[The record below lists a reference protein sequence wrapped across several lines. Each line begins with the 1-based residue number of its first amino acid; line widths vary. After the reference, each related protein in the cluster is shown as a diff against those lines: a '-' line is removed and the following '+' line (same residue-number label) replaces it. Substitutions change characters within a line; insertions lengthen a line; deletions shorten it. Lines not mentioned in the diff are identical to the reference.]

1 MLINEYREER
11 KLKAYRLILRK
22 LISLIMPFVF
32 GYRLRIRLYKI
43 MVVNI
48 NDDHEVYIGRECFID
63 DEFPELIT
71 VKKGACISFRVTI
84 VAHDSYK
91 GIVKPVIIG
100 EKAFIG
106 TGSIILPGVSIGEG
120 SVVAAGSVVNRDVPP
135 KTMAAGVPNKII
147 KTLP

>member
-1 MLINEYREER
+1 MRIDEYRKER
-11 KLKAYRLILRK
+11 KLKAYSIILRK
-22 LISLIMPFVF
+22 FISLIMPFVF
-32 GYRLRIRLYKI
+32 GYRLRRNLYKI
-43 MVVNI
+43 MGVAI
-48 NDDHEVYIGRECFID
+48 ADDEKVYIGRECFID

-71 VKKGACISFRVTI
+71 IKKGACISFRVTI

-135 KTMAAGVPNKII
+135 KTMVAGVPNRII
-147 KTLP
+147 KALP